1 MATGHHGRHGTH
13 VLWRVA
19 EEPKTKPAR
28 ALIRRR
34 YTAETI
40 APDPDLLARRAT
52 RTIVQVM
59 TNVSR
64 IKLFELMQNRLN
76 DVWLYRSKSCWIFTF
91 NLSKFCNFKS
101 EDLKNQK
108 LCLIVVLEENIKG

>member
-1 MATGHHGRHGTH
+1 M
-13 VLWRVA
+13 A
-19 EEPKTKPAR
+19 EEPKTKAAR

-64 IKLFELMQNRLN
+64 IQLFELMQNRLN
-76 DVWLYRSKSCWIFTF
+76 DV
-91 NLSKFCNFKS
+91 
-101 EDLKNQK
+101 
-108 LCLIVVLEENIKG
+108 